1 MLLQRY
7 VIIGPMQ
14 KLQNYFN
21 PLFRLGNKNYSIRL
35 PIIFN
40 MFGILGSEL
49 FALFVFKDPNI
60 VGTYI
65 IFINV
70 ALIIY
75 FSFRDGIRGGF
86 ISSFFAILY
95 YFYIIQTR
103 GYTGEQWNTAI
114 ETSFILM
121 LVYLFLALIIGF
133 LKQRIDDLVAK
144 ETEARQLAEDGK
156 VRLEAI
162 LQQLPVGVLMV
173 DGKTQRIEKNRQIET
188 LFGQNVRSRLV
199 QDKNYKSLYTFKDGK
214 PLPAKDWPLNRAFYN
229 GEIINGEE
237 LEYKRDNL
245 HLFLRI
251 NASPIKN
258 KKQEII
264 AAVSTVDDITSE
276 KELEQRK
283 DDFVSMASHE
293 LKTPITS
300 LKIYIEV
307 LLGLIAQYQDEKA
320 TKTLLGIKNQTDKLQ
335 GLVSDLLD
343 VSRIQTGKLSF
354 KKEPFCINDLLK
366 EIISVLQ
373 STTSQQIIL
382 KKYPHVQINAD
393 KFRIYQ
399 VVTNL
404 LTNAIKYSPQG
415 EKIWIEIQSLKNKLV
430 VSVKDQGIGIDKNQ
444 QKRIFDRLYQV
455 TDAKEKKF
463 PGLGMGLYISR
474 EIIKRHRGAIWVE
487 GEKGKGSTF
496 YFSLPLN

>member
-1 MLLQRY
+1 
-7 VIIGPMQ
+7 
-14 KLQNYFN
+14 
-21 PLFRLGNKNYSIRL
+21 
-35 PIIFN
+35 
-40 MFGILGSEL
+40 
-49 FALFVFKDPNI
+49 
-60 VGTYI
+60 
-65 IFINV
+65 
-70 ALIIY
+70 
-75 FSFRDGIRGGF
+75 
-86 ISSFFAILY
+86 
-95 YFYIIQTR
+95 
-103 GYTGEQWNTAI
+103 
-114 ETSFILM
+114 
-121 LVYLFLALIIGF
+121 
-133 LKQRIDDLVAK
+133 
-144 ETEARQLAEDGK
+144 
-156 VRLEAI
+156 
-162 LQQLPVGVLMV
+162 
-173 DGKTQRIEKNRQIET
+173 
-188 LFGQNVRSRLV
+188 
-199 QDKNYKSLYTFKDGK
+199 
-214 PLPAKDWPLNRAFYN
+214 
-229 GEIINGEE
+229 
-237 LEYKRDNL
+237 
-245 HLFLRI
+245 
-251 NASPIKN
+251 
-258 KKQEII
+258 
-264 AAVSTVDDITSE
+264 
-276 KELEQRK
+276 
-283 DDFVSMASHE
+283 
-293 LKTPITS
+293 
-300 LKIYIEV
+300 
-307 LLGLIAQYQDEKA
+307 LIAQYQDEKA